1 MCVWGGRRIKTA
13 KENQRI
19 HNPDVRGCRPPPE
32 PAGPGFTD
40 DGARLGPASNARS
53 EDSSAP
59 LARIRHRPCQ
69 LTLTTLSQA
78 LLSRRCTA
86 EARRHMNLNKADR
99 KVFLPPREKTS
110 RTRTP
115 RKKQDDFNDE
125 VRWRGPLQRALL
137 SPRLWWWPCGWQA
150 EVGAWAGSRGRD

>member
-1 MCVWGGRRIKTA
+1 MGPFFLFFPPYVR
-13 KENQRI
+13 
-19 HNPDVRGCRPPPE
+19 VRGCRPPPE
-32 PAGPGFTD
+32 PRHRLSD
-40 DGARLGPASNARS
+40 DGARSTHGPASSARS

-125 VRWRGPLQRALL
+125 VRWRGPLQRASL
-137 SPRLWWWPCGWQA
+137 SPRLRWWLSGWQA